1 MVYLVGVTIPN
12 IWKVIKIPWF
22 QSPPTRKMTSKFWFS
37 CPHHT
42 DQMEWA
48 NQSPWHRQTYPRSES
63 AAVPAGGLGN
73 HSFQTTRLFLAYLT
87 YNTHFFPEKINHGLS
102 AQVFCVW
109 SAGGRLLVAATNHPL
124 TLLDFLGKW
133 PEVMTLQKLSVS
145 SRDIIVIYI
154 YAIVI
159 RKMSTS
165 STKSLSGS
173 WDTHGIIPRCNKPST
188 SLAER
193 AERLYYAYQP
203 LLK

>member
-73 HSFQTTRLFLAYLT
+73 HSFQTTNQIIFSLFDLQ
-87 YNTHFFPEKINHGLS
+87 HPFFSGKNQPWPFGAGLLR
-102 AQVFCVW
+102 VERRGEVV
-109 SAGGRLLVAATNHPL
+109 GGCHKSSVDPTGL
-124 TLLDFLGKW
+124 LGK
-133 PEVMTLQKLSVS
+133 MTRGHDSAKTLRLVS
-145 SRDIIVIYI
+145 WYHCYIYI
-154 YAIVI
+154 Y
-159 RKMSTS
+159 M
-165 STKSLSGS
+165 
-173 WDTHGIIPRCNKPST
+173 
-188 SLAER
+188 
-193 AERLYYAYQP
+193 
-203 LLK
+203 LLL